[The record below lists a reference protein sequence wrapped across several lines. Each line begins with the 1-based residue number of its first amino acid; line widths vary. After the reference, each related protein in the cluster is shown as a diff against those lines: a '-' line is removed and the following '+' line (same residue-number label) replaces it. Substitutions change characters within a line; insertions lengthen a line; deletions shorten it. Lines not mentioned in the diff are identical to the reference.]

1 MLQFCNAQ
9 RLAIKSNPIATIKHG
24 LRFQLTNAL
33 IRNVLESDTMT
44 KIGANQDFLEFA
56 YQLYH
61 TMQANEINLV
71 YEGVVT
77 QEITKTFTALTEKN
91 MVKNEETSQVQR
103 KVFNVMV
110 ECLQNISKH
119 ADPMTG
125 DEDEERRGI
134 VLVSHG
140 ETSYNVITGN
150 VVKREKKAGLEASL
164 EKINSLDK
172 EGLSALYKQQILGGK
187 LSEKGGAGLGF
198 IDIAKKSGNKIDYQF
213 KDLNDEFCFFI
224 IITTCS

>member
-1 MLQFCNAQ
+1 ML
-9 RLAIKSNPIATIKHG
+9 
-24 LRFQLTNAL
+24 
-33 IRNVLESDTMT
+33 MT
-44 KIGANQDFLEFA
+44 KIGANKDFLEFA

-119 ADPMTG
+119 ADPMDG
-125 DEDEERRGI
+125 EEDEERRGI

-140 ETSYNVITGN
+140 EKSSQVKTGHGI
-150 VVKREKKAGLEASL
+150 KAQTWAGLEATL
-164 EKINSLDK
+164 EHINSLDK

-187 LSEKGGAGLGF
+187 ISEKGGAGLGF
-198 IDIAKKSGNKIDYQF
+198 IDIAKKSGNKIAYQF
-213 KDLNDEFCFFI
+213 KELTDDYCFFI
-224 IITTCS
+224 IITTISRN

>member
-1 MLQFCNAQ
+1 
-9 RLAIKSNPIATIKHG
+9 
-24 LRFQLTNAL
+24 
-33 IRNVLESDTMT
+33 MT

-61 TMQANEINLV
+61 TMQTNEINLV

-91 MVKNEETSQVQR
+91 MAKNEETSQVQR

-119 ADPMTG
+119 ADTMTD

-140 ETSYNVITGN
+140 EKCYNVITGN
-150 VVKREKKAGLEASL
+150 VIKASKRKSL
-164 EKINSLDK
+164 EESLNKVNSLDK

-187 LSEKGGAGLGF
+187 ISEKGGAGLGF

-213 KDLNDEFCFFI
+213 KELNDDFCFFI
-224 IITTCS
+224 IITTITRG

>member
-1 MLQFCNAQ
+1 MN
-9 RLAIKSNPIATIKHG
+9 
-24 LRFQLTNAL
+24 
-33 IRNVLESDTMT
+33 
-44 KIGANQDFLEFA
+44 KIVGSKDFLEFA
-56 YQLYH
+56 YELYH

-91 MVKNEETSQVQR
+91 MVKNEESNQVQR

-119 ADPMTG
+119 ADTMS
-125 DEDEERRGI
+125 EDTDDERRGI

-140 ETSYNVITGN
+140 DTSYNVITGN
-150 VVKREKKAGLEASL
+150 VIKKDKREKLEQSL
-164 EKINSLDK
+164 QHINSLDK
-172 EGLSALYKQQILGGK
+172 EGLSALYKQQIKEGR

-198 IDIAKKSGNKIDYQF
+198 IDIAKKSGNKIEYQF
-213 KDLNDEFCFFI
+213 KELTDDLFFFI
-224 IITTCS
+224 IITTISRN